1 MALLRAID
9 KVWAALLWLM
19 MAAASV
25 YIGFI
30 MLAILY
36 MTICRTFGW
45 SYHQIVNTWIEYGFV
60 YILFLG
66 SPWLVRTR
74 GHVYIEMLTAAV
86 PPSTRNIVSRVI
98 TAISAAICLVWFW
111 YTLGSFLEHAED
123 PMAYDESRAEMGYR
137 SWVWSIA
144 LPTGFL
150 FMAIEFLRFVFGRE
164 IMHSGT
170 AGVANERAELEEAKR
185 GLTAGSR

>member
-1 MALLRAID
+1 MVLLRAID
-9 KVWAALLWLM
+9 KAWTGLLWLM
-19 MAAASV
+19 MALASLYV
-25 YIGFI
+25 GFI
-30 MLAILY
+30 MVAILY

-45 SYHQIVNTWIEYGFV
+45 AYYQIANTWIEYGFL

-66 SPWLVRTR
+66 SPWLVRTK

-86 PPSTRNIVSRVI
+86 PAGVRNVLSRGI
-98 TAISAAICLVWFW
+98 AALSAAICLVWFW
-111 YTLGSFLEHAED
+111 YTFGSFLEHAGD

-137 SWVWSIA
+137 SWVWSVA

-164 IMHSGT
+164 IMHSGD
-170 AGVANERAELEEAKR
+170 AGVANERAELEETKR
-185 GLTAGSR
+185 SLEEAR